1 MTKKELQKTLIV
13 TTVLIL
19 VPIVIGLVI
28 WQQLPEKIPTHF
40 GVNDR
45 PNGWSSRPFTVF
57 GIPLLMLVVQYICGL
72 GVYFDPK
79 KRNINQRIYKLTL
92 WIVPVITLFVMFS
105 IYGKALNWPISIGLM
120 TSILIGLLFI
130 VLGNYMYKIKQNYT
144 IGIRVPWTLNSQ
156 ENWNRTHRLA
166 AWVFVIAGLILILN
180 AFLQQFWLIT
190 VVISCIIVLPVGYSF
205 LLYRKGI

>member
-190 VVISCIIVLPVGYSF
+190 VVISCIIALPVGYSF

>member
-1 MTKKELQKTLIV
+1 MTNRALQKTLIV
-13 TTVLIL
+13 TTALIL
-19 VPIVIGLVI
+19 VPIIIGLVI

-40 GVNDR
+40 SMNGR

-79 KRNINQRIYKLTL
+79 KSNINQRIYKLTL
-92 WIVPVITLFVMFS
+92 WIVPVITLFVMFI
-105 IYGKALNWPISIGLM
+105 IYGKALHWPISIGLM

-166 AWVFVIAGLILILN
+166 AWVFVISGLTLILN
-180 AFLQQFWLIT
+180 AFLQQFWLII
-190 VVISCIIVLPVGYSF
+190 VVILCIIILPVGYSF